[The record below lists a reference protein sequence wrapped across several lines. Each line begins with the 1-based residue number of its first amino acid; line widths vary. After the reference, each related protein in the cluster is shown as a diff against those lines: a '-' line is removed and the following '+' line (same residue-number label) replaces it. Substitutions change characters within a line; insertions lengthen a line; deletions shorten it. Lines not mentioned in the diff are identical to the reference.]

1 MSPDS
6 TPGCLIP
13 GSRHAAGGSG
23 FPRLCSRSQLPRVP
37 PSGALRLLAL
47 LFGLGCVAVPAQEPP
62 RLLTTA
68 LEIRSLSPADADRGI
83 PVRLRGVVVFVEGAS
98 ALFLQDETS
107 TAFFRLERPPL
118 PRVGDEIELTA
129 KTRMG
134 LYLPGVDFATYR
146 VLGRRSLPPG
156 IPVQYDDLHFSRHH
170 YQRVTVEGIVR
181 SVLPLSANRS
191 VIRLAMGS
199 RVIEVRIEAAPRDG
213 PPLIDSRIRITGLA
227 AGLINSPRRQ
237 LVQPY
242 VHAESWDELEV
253 VTPAP
258 PASAAPVVSAEEL
271 LAFRIDGLGERRVR
285 IEGVVAADFGNEGV
299 FLRQGANAFAVRFS
313 RPTPVA
319 PGETLTLAGFP
330 SMERFSAS
338 VVDAEL
344 ISRRTG
350 PAPTPTD
357 VPALDELYS
366 RPGNQQNGHYD
377 GHLVRVTGTLRD
389 TFKGPA
395 GSTLLLQGTQRTVQ
409 VRVTHDFEPPTVG
422 SLLRLAAICQVETT
436 LFVAGF
442 RGDPGLVSLRTAD
455 AAAIEVLRRP
465 SWWTPRRLTGVL
477 AALGG
482 VTLVAG
488 LWIALLRRQVRRQTE
503 ALRRRIALAAANEE
517 RQRIA
522 REFHDTLEQELAG
535 VSLRLDGLATR
546 VTDDKALTL
555 VAASRSLVSR
565 IQTETRDLIS
575 DLRDP
580 AETAGDL
587 VAALGSVALRFRAE
601 GETDVRVEALT
612 QIPTLPAATV
622 HDLRMIAR
630 ESVSNAVRHGRAARV
645 LIELAT
651 TQAHL
656 RLRVIDNGCGFDPAA
671 APPGRRC
678 HFGCAGIR
686 ERSRKIGAE
695 VVWHSALQRGTTV
708 EVTLPLEP
716 LFRTSAPPASSSC

>member
-1 MSPDS
+1 MP
-6 TPGCLIP
+6 
-13 GSRHAAGGSG
+13 
-23 FPRLCSRSQLPRVP
+23 LPCP
-37 PSGALRLLAL
+37 LRLLTL
-47 LFGLGCVAVPAQEPP
+47 LFGLGWVAVPAQEPP

-68 LEIRSLSPADADRGI
+68 LEIRSLSPAEADRGI

-156 IPVQYDDLHFSRHH
+156 IPVQYDDLHFSRYH
-170 YQRVTVEGIVR
+170 YQRVSVEGIVR

-285 IEGVVAADFGNEGV
+285 LEGVVAADFGNEGV
-299 FLRQGANAFAVRFS
+299 FLRQGANAFAVRFT

-338 VVDAEL
+338 VIDAEL
-344 ISRRTG
+344 ISRRAG
-350 PAPTPTD
+350 PAPTPTE
-357 VPALDELYS
+357 VQALDELYS
-366 RPGNQQNGHYD
+366 RPGNLQNGHYD

-409 VRVTHDFEPPTVG
+409 VRVTHEFDPPPVG
-422 SLLRLAAICQVETT
+422 SVLRVAAICQVEST

-442 RGDPGLVSLRTAD
+442 RGDPGLVSLRPTD

-465 SWWTPRRLTGVL
+465 SWWTPRRLTAVL

-546 VTDDKALTL
+546 VSDEKARTL
-555 VAASRSLVSR
+555 VAASRNLISR

-601 GETDVRVEALT
+601 GETDVRVEAPTL
-612 QIPTLPAATV
+612 IPTLPAATV

-645 LIELAT
+645 VIELAT
-651 TQAHL
+651 TPAHL
-656 RLRVIDNGCGFDPAA
+656 RLRVIDNGLGFDPSAD
-671 APPGRRC
+671 PPGRRG

-686 ERSRKIGAE
+686 ERGRKIGAE

-708 EVTLPLEP
+708 EVTLPLDP
-716 LFRTSAPPASSSC
+716 FSRTSAPSASSSC

>member
-1 MSPDS
+1 VP
-6 TPGCLIP
+6 
-13 GSRHAAGGSG
+13 
-23 FPRLCSRSQLPRVP
+23 LPCP
-37 PSGALRLLAL
+37 LRLLTL
-47 LFGLGCVAVPAQEPP
+47 LCCLGWVAVPAQEPP

-68 LEIRSLSPADADRGI
+68 LEIRSLSPAEADRGI
-83 PVRLRGVVVFVEGAS
+83 PVRLRGVVVFVEGPS
-98 ALFLQDETS
+98 ALFLQDDTS

-134 LYLPGVDFATYR
+134 LYLPGVDYAAYR

-181 SVLPLSANRS
+181 SVLPLNANRS
-191 VIRLAMGS
+191 MIRLAMGS
-199 RVIEVRIEAAPRDG
+199 RVIEVRIEGGPREVH
-213 PPLIDSRIRITGLA
+213 PLIDSRVRITGLA

-242 VHAESWDELEV
+242 VHADSWDELEV

-338 VVDAEL
+338 VIDAEL
-344 ISRRTG
+344 ISRRDG

-366 RPGNQQNGHYD
+366 RPGNQQSDHYD
-377 GHLVRVTGTLRD
+377 GHLVRVIGTLRD

-395 GSTLLLQGTQRTVQ
+395 GSTLLVQGSQRTVQ
-409 VRVTHDFEPPTVG
+409 VRIHNEFEPPPVG
-422 SLLRLAAICQVETT
+422 SVLRVAAICQVETT
-436 LFVAGF
+436 LFATGF
-442 RGDPGLVSLRTAD
+442 RGDPGLVSLRPTD
-455 AAAIEVLRRP
+455 AASIEVLRRP

-488 LWIALLRRQVRRQTE
+488 LWIALLRRQTE
-503 ALRRRIALAAANEE
+503 SLRRRIALAAANEE

-546 VTDDKALTL
+546 VTDDKARTL
-555 VAASRSLVSR
+555 VADSRSLVSR

-601 GETDVRVEALT
+601 GETDVRVEAPTL
-612 QIPTLPAATV
+612 IPTLPAATV

-630 ESVSNAVRHGRAARV
+630 ESVSNALRHGRAARV
-645 LIELAT
+645 LIEVAT
-651 TQAHL
+651 TSAHL
-656 RLRVIDNGCGFDPAA
+656 RLRVSDNGLGFDPSAD
-671 APPGRRC
+671 PPGRRG

-686 ERSRKIGAE
+686 ERGRKIGAD

-708 EVTLPLEP
+708 EVTLPLDP
-716 LFRTSAPPASSSC
+716 FSRTSAPSASSSC

>member
-1 MSPDS
+1 MFPDS

-13 GSRHAAGGSG
+13 GSAFPAGGFR
-23 FPRLCSRSQLPRVP
+23 FPRACLRTCLPRVP
-37 PSGALRLLAL
+37 LPCPLRLLTL
-47 LFGLGCVAVPAQEPP
+47 LCCLGWVAVPAQEPP

-68 LEIRSLSPADADRGI
+68 LEIRSLSPAEADRGI
-83 PVRLRGVVVFVEGAS
+83 PVRLRGVVVFVEGPS
-98 ALFLQDETS
+98 ALFLQDDTS

-134 LYLPGVDFATYR
+134 LYLPGVDYAAYR

-181 SVLPLSANRS
+181 SVLPLNANRS

-199 RVIEVRIEAAPRDG
+199 RVIEVRIEGGPREVH
-213 PPLIDSRIRITGLA
+213 PLIDSRVRITGLA

-242 VHAESWDELEV
+242 VHADSWDELEV

-285 IEGVVAADFGNEGV
+285 LEGVVTADFGHEGV
-299 FLRQGANAFAVRFS
+299 FLRQGANAFAVRFT

-319 PGETLTLAGFP
+319 PGETLSIAGFP
-330 SMERFSAS
+330 SMDRFSAS
-338 VVDAEL
+338 VIDAEL
-344 ISRRTG
+344 ISRRAG

-366 RPGNQQNGHYD
+366 RPENQQSDHYD
-377 GHLVRVTGTLRD
+377 GHLVRVIGTLRD

-395 GSTLLLQGTQRTVQ
+395 GSTLLVQGSQRTVQ
-409 VRVTHDFEPPTVG
+409 VRIHNEFEPPPVG
-422 SLLRLAAICQVETT
+422 SVLRVAAICQVETT
-436 LFVAGF
+436 LFATGF
-442 RGDPGLVSLRTAD
+442 RGDPGLVSLRPTD
-455 AAAIEVLRRP
+455 AASIEVLRRP

-488 LWIALLRRQVRRQTE
+488 LWIALLRRQTE
-503 ALRRRIALAAANEE
+503 SLRRRIALAAANEE

-546 VTDDKALTL
+546 VTDDKARTL
-555 VAASRSLVSR
+555 VADSRSLVSR

-601 GETDVRVEALT
+601 GETDVCVEAPTL
-612 QIPTLPAATV
+612 IPTLPAATV

-630 ESVSNAVRHGRAARV
+630 ESVSNALRHGRAARV
-645 LIELAT
+645 LIEVAT
-651 TQAHL
+651 TSAHL
-656 RLRVIDNGCGFDPAA
+656 RLRVIDNGLGFDPSAD
-671 APPGRRC
+671 PPGRRG

-686 ERSRKIGAE
+686 ERGRKIGAD

-708 EVTLPLEP
+708 EVTLPLDP
-716 LFRTSAPPASSSC
+716 FSRTSAPSASSSY

>member
-1 MSPDS
+1 
-6 TPGCLIP
+6 
-13 GSRHAAGGSG
+13 
-23 FPRLCSRSQLPRVP
+23 
-37 PSGALRLLAL
+37 L
-47 LFGLGCVAVPAQEPP
+47 LFGLGCVPVPAQEPT
-62 RLLTTA
+62 RVLTTA
-68 LEIRSLSPADADRGI
+68 LEIRSLSPTEADRGI
-83 PVRLRGVVVFVEGAS
+83 PVRLRGVIVFVEGAS

-107 TAFFRLERPPL
+107 TTFFRLEKAPI

-134 LYLPGVDFATYR
+134 LYLPGVDYASYR
-146 VLGRRSLPPG
+146 ILGRRALPPG
-156 IPVQYDDLHFSRHH
+156 IPVQYDDLHFSRYH

-181 SVLPLSANRS
+181 SVLPLSGNRS
-191 VIRLAMGS
+191 VVRLAMGS
-199 RVIEVRIEAAPRDG
+199 RVIEVRIEAPPRAG
-213 PPLIDSRIRITGLA
+213 PPLTDSRIRITGLA
-227 AGLINSPRRQ
+227 VGLINSPRRQ

-242 VHAESWDELEV
+242 VHADSWDELEV

-285 IEGVVAADFGNEGV
+285 LEGVVAADFGHEGV

-338 VVDAEL
+338 VIDAEL
-344 ISRRTG
+344 ISRRAG

-377 GHLVRVTGTLRD
+377 GHLVQVTGTLRD

-409 VRVTHDFEPPTVG
+409 VRVTHEFDPPPVG
-422 SLLRLAAICQVETT
+422 SVLRVAAICQVEST

-442 RGDPGLVSLRTAD
+442 RGDPGLVSLRPTD

-465 SWWTPRRLTGVL
+465 SWWTPSRLTGVL

-488 LWIALLRRQVRRQTE
+488 LWIALLRRQTE

-546 VTDDKALTL
+546 VTDDKARTL
-555 VAASRSLVSR
+555 VADSRSLVSR

-601 GETDVRVEALT
+601 GETDVRVEAPTL
-612 QIPTLPAATV
+612 IPTLPAATV

-630 ESVSNAVRHGRAARV
+630 ESVSNALRHGRAARV
-645 LIELAT
+645 LIEVAT
-651 TQAHL
+651 TSAHL
-656 RLRVIDNGCGFDPAA
+656 RLRVIDNGLGFDPSAD
-671 APPGRRC
+671 PPGRRG

-686 ERSRKIGAE
+686 ERGRKIGAD

-708 EVTLPLEP
+708 EVTLPLDP
-716 LFRTSAPPASSSC
+716 FSRTSAPSASSSC

>member
-1 MSPDS
+1 
-6 TPGCLIP
+6 
-13 GSRHAAGGSG
+13 
-23 FPRLCSRSQLPRVP
+23 
-37 PSGALRLLAL
+37 
-47 LFGLGCVAVPAQEPP
+47 
-62 RLLTTA
+62 
-68 LEIRSLSPADADRGI
+68 
-83 PVRLRGVVVFVEGAS
+83 
-98 ALFLQDETS
+98 
-107 TAFFRLERPPL
+107 
-118 PRVGDEIELTA
+118 
-129 KTRMG
+129 MG
-134 LYLPGVDFATYR
+134 LYLPGVDYAAYR

-181 SVLPLSANRS
+181 SVLPLNANRS
-191 VIRLAMGS
+191 MIRLAMGS
-199 RVIEVRIEAAPRDG
+199 RVIEVRIEGGPREVH
-213 PPLIDSRIRITGLA
+213 PLIDSRVRITGLA

-242 VHAESWDELEV
+242 VHADSWDELEV

-338 VVDAEL
+338 VIDAEL
-344 ISRRTG
+344 ISRRDG

-366 RPGNQQNGHYD
+366 RPGNQQSDHYD
-377 GHLVRVTGTLRD
+377 GHLVRVIGTLRD

-395 GSTLLLQGTQRTVQ
+395 GSTLLVQGSQRTVQ
-409 VRVTHDFEPPTVG
+409 VRIHNEFEPPPVG
-422 SLLRLAAICQVETT
+422 SVLRVAAICQVETT
-436 LFVAGF
+436 LFATGF
-442 RGDPGLVSLRTAD
+442 RGDPGLVSLRPTD
-455 AAAIEVLRRP
+455 AASIEVLRRP

-488 LWIALLRRQVRRQTE
+488 LWIALLRRQTE
-503 ALRRRIALAAANEE
+503 SLRRRIALAAANEE

-546 VTDDKALTL
+546 VTDDKARTL
-555 VAASRSLVSR
+555 VADSRSLVSR

-601 GETDVRVEALT
+601 GETDVRVEAPTL
-612 QIPTLPAATV
+612 IPTLPAATV

-630 ESVSNAVRHGRAARV
+630 ESVSNALRHGRAARV
-645 LIELAT
+645 LIEVAT
-651 TQAHL
+651 TSAHL
-656 RLRVIDNGCGFDPAA
+656 RLRVSDNGLGFDPSAD
-671 APPGRRC
+671 PPGRRG

-686 ERSRKIGAE
+686 ERGRKIGAD

-708 EVTLPLEP
+708 EVTLPLDP
-716 LFRTSAPPASSSC
+716 FSRTSAPSASSSC